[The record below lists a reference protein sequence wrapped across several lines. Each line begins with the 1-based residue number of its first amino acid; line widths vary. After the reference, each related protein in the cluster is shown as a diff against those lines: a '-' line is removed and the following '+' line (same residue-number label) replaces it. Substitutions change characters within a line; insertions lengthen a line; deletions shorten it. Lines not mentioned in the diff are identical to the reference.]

1 MRINKYLSDA
11 GYSSRRK
18 ADELVKSGQVFIN
31 GKKAVPLSLVNEN
44 DQVKVFGKLVQKE
57 SKKLYLAYHKP
68 VGVICTTDQSKPN
81 NIIERIGLKERI
93 YPVGRLDVES
103 SGLILLT
110 NDGDFA
116 NKLMHP
122 RYGHE
127 KEYLVETGQAVTGEI
142 VSRLTKG
149 VRLEEGLAKAD
160 RASRLSATGIKIVL
174 HQGWNRQ
181 IRRMLEKIG
190 CRVKSLKRVRM
201 GEIELGPLKPDE
213 WRFLTAREVKESS
226 L

>member
-1 MRINKYLSDA
+1 MRINKYLSEA
-11 GYSSRRK
+11 GYCSRRK
-18 ADELVKSGQVFIN
+18 ADELVKSGQVYIN
-31 GKKAVPLSLVNEN
+31 GKKAVPLSLVDEN
-44 DQVKVFGKLVQKE
+44 DQVKVSGKLVQKE
-57 SKKLYLAYHKP
+57 SRKIYLAYHKP

-110 NDGDFA
+110 NDGEFA
-116 NKLMHP
+116 NKLTHP

-127 KEYLVETGQAVTGEI
+127 KEYLVETGQAVSGEI

-149 VRLEEGLAKAD
+149 VGLEEGLAKAD
-160 RASRLSATGIKIVL
+160 RASRLHATGIKIVL

-190 CRVKSLKRVRM
+190 CPVKSLKRVRM
-201 GEIELGPLKPDE
+201 GKIELGSLKPGE
-213 WRFLTAREVKESS
+213 WRFLTAKEVKESS